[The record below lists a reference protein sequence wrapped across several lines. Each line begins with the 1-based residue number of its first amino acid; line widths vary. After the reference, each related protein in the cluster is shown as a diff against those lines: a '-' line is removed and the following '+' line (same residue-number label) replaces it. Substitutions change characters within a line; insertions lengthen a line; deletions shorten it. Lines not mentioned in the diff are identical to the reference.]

1 LLERARQQVADGHQR
16 KAIGA
21 LWGPEAQDQAKKDPV
36 AASALIDL
44 VSELR
49 EQSSGRIRK
58 QFDLLLENAQANL
71 TIAKYD
77 SADLAERQ
85 RRSHVLGAIA
95 VVSHCRVLGG
105 AGLPPR
111 VGETWNVVFTQ
122 TEMRLVDAELH
133 ETTVPYDE
141 VTAIEIGGPGATRTG
156 GGFFGGGF
164 GLQGAAEG
172 MLVASALNLLTT
184 RTSID
189 TILCL
194 QTKTAELFLLNHD
207 ETPNALRMRLS
218 PVLTIL
224 RQREQARAE
233 PLPRPD
239 APATVVDQLA
249 KLSELLDRGLIDED
263 EFRKLKGQILG

>member
-1 LLERARQQVADGHQR
+1 MRGNLAEARAFLD
-16 KAIGA
+16 
-21 LWGPEAQDQAKKDPV
+21 L
-36 AASALIDL
+36 ASALHEK
-44 VSELR
+44 SE
-49 EQSSGRIRK
+49 GRAKK
-58 QFDLLLENAQANL
+58 QYAMLLELAQGK
-71 TIAKYD
+71 IR
-77 SADLAERQ
+77 SAEILAAQ
-85 RRSHVLGAIA
+85 RRRSPLRDAIA
-95 VVSHCRVLGG
+95 VVSRCLVLGG
-105 AGLPPR
+105 GGLPPR
-111 VGETWNVVFTQ
+111 VGETWELAFTP
-122 TEMRLVDAELH
+122 TAMKLVDVAH
-133 ETTVPYDE
+133 RETTVPYEE

-233 PLPRPD
+233 PSSRPD
-239 APATVVDQLA
+239 ASGSVVDQLA
-249 KLSELLDRGLIDED
+249 KLSDLLDRGLIDED
-263 EFRKLKGQILG
+263 EFRKLKGHILG